1 MGSILTLDDI
11 DTIRSQGIAVHTD
24 YTSGDF
30 YDGPRELANLG
41 NSNEPGRKEW
51 GDVLR
56 KVNNYF
62 DEFDDILDATLPEA
76 QRSNSDSST
85 LREKI
90 RFNLLAF
97 KSKIRD
103 DNLDPPSEDTLGPQK
118 KLRQMV
124 NAVLGGS
131 FRKTEAAYITSAST
145 FEDLHRGLPSSTG
158 KHYTIPLQFVFTPQ
172 READPELTEWKAG
185 SAFVIYARL
194 LALHNAL
201 FPSSMKPLYGFD
213 TKGTHL
219 QVGEI
224 LENVQAGVNF
234 LRELIAQEVI
244 VQEEEA
250 TEEAADLGFSIGSLS
265 ARDKTKIVAS
275 PDYKD
280 YFSTTFNAGAI
291 TAVPLLYNFYLT
303 AEYFQEINKSFESP
317 KDRALDVIWSII
329 KNDNNFDNTPDMGRG
344 ASEVAIAA
352 SSGQDQTSA
361 FNSAARDFIL
371 KMLIKTPIDILKG
384 LVELI
389 DPHVAISKVI
399 KTGSGFAF
407 NELAKAL
414 DEPAKKLNAAIVDAP
429 GSEIEPNVKG
439 EDLVKLIL
447 CLAEF
452 AMTTSVSMPGTV
464 DDNEPDIPEN
474 FFPDISID
482 GIDFTGTVSGLLMI
496 PPSPLGLLYLL
507 LELIK
512 SSVTNETIN
521 VSDVSNTKDC

>member
-1 MGSILTLDDI
+1 MGSILTDEDI
-11 DTIRSQGIAVHTD
+11 ETIKELNSFSDFNWKYITD
-24 YTSGDF
+24 ADKLTEGGPTGD
-30 YDGPRELANLG
+30 ANLG
-41 NSNEPGRKEW
+41 NAGLPGRRLW
-51 GDVLR
+51 RQQLNFIND
-56 KVNNYF
+56 YF
-62 DEFDDILDATLPEA
+62 GEIEDILDATLPQD
-76 QRSNSDSST
+76 QRVNSGYET
-85 LREKI
+85 PRLVIGNRLRVFRNTIVAE
-90 RFNLLAF
+90 NQG
-97 KSKIRD
+97 
-103 DNLDPPSEDTLGPQK
+103 NTGPEK
-118 KLRQMV
+118 KLIQMV
-124 NAVLGGS
+124 EFLFNGEVVG
-131 FRKTEAAYITSAST
+131 KTEAVYLTDST
-145 FEDLHRGLPSSTG
+145 IFQGLHRGLIG
-158 KHYTIPLQFVFTPQ
+158 GDKHYTIPLQFVFTAQ
-172 READPELTEWKAG
+172 RQGDDALGGRKAG
-185 SAFVIYARL
+185 AAFVVYANL

-201 FPSSMKPLYGFD
+201 FGSSLLPLYGKV
-213 TKGTHL
+213 TRGTHQ
-219 QVGEI
+219 QVGQI
-224 LENVQAGVNF
+224 LENVKVGVNF
-234 LRELIAQEVI
+234 LRELMPVAST
-244 VQEEEA
+244 EA
-250 TEEAADLGFSIGSLS
+250 TFAGFSIGSLS
-265 ARDKTKIVAS
+265 ARDKTRIVAN
-275 PDYKD
+275 PEYRD

-303 AEYFQEINKSFESP
+303 AEYFQEINKSFESS

-329 KNDNNFDNTPDMGRG
+329 KNDNNFDNTPDMRRG

-361 FNSAARDFIL
+361 FNSASRDFIL

-407 NELAKAL
+407 NELAGVL
-414 DEPAKKLNAAIVDAP
+414 DEPAKELNTAITAAAP
-429 GSEIEPNVKG
+429 EIEPNVKG

-452 AMTTSVSMPGTV
+452 AMTTSVSMPG
-464 DDNEPDIPEN
+464 PDPQNPPPPPEN

-512 SSVTNETIN
+512 SSDTNETIN

>member
-1 MGSILTLDDI
+1 M
-11 DTIRSQGIAVHTD
+11 
-24 YTSGDF
+24 
-30 YDGPRELANLG
+30 AN
-41 NSNEPGRKEW
+41 
-51 GDVLR
+51 
-56 KVNNYF
+56 
-62 DEFDDILDATLPEA
+62 PEY
-76 QRSNSDSST
+76 R
-85 LREKI
+85 
-90 RFNLLAF
+90 
-97 KSKIRD
+97 
-103 DNLDPPSEDTLGPQK
+103 
-118 KLRQMV
+118 
-124 NAVLGGS
+124 
-131 FRKTEAAYITSAST
+131 
-145 FEDLHRGLPSSTG
+145 
-158 KHYTIPLQFVFTPQ
+158 
-172 READPELTEWKAG
+172 
-185 SAFVIYARL
+185 
-194 LALHNAL
+194 
-201 FPSSMKPLYGFD
+201 
-213 TKGTHL
+213 
-219 QVGEI
+219 
-224 LENVQAGVNF
+224 
-234 LRELIAQEVI
+234 
-244 VQEEEA
+244 
-250 TEEAADLGFSIGSLS
+250 
-265 ARDKTKIVAS
+265 
-275 PDYKD
+275 D
-280 YFSTTFNAGAI
+280 YFSTTFNVGAI

-329 KNDNNFDNTPDMGRG
+329 KNDNNFDNTPDMRRG

-414 DEPAKKLNAAIVDAP
+414 DEPAKKLNAAITDDAP
-429 GSEIEPNVKG
+429 EIEPNVKG

-452 AMTTSVSMPGTV
+452 AMTTSVSMPG
-464 DDNEPDIPEN
+464 PDPQNPPPPPEN

-512 SSVTNETIN
+512 SSDTNETIN
-521 VSDVSNTKDC
+521 VSDVSNAKDC

>member
-1 MGSILTLDDI
+1 M
-11 DTIRSQGIAVHTD
+11 V
-24 YTSGDF
+24 
-30 YDGPRELANLG
+30 
-41 NSNEPGRKEW
+41 
-51 GDVLR
+51 
-56 KVNNYF
+56 
-62 DEFDDILDATLPEA
+62 EFL
-76 QRSNSDSST
+76 
-85 LREKI
+85 
-90 RFNLLAF
+90 FNG
-97 KSKIRD
+97 
-103 DNLDPPSEDTLGPQK
+103 EVVG
-118 KLRQMV
+118 
-124 NAVLGGS
+124 
-131 FRKTEAAYITSAST
+131 KTEAVYLTDSAI
-145 FEDLHRGLPSSTG
+145 FQGLRRGLIG
-158 KHYTIPLQFVFTPQ
+158 GDKHYTIPLQFVFTAQ
-172 READPELTEWKAG
+172 RQEDDALGGRKAG
-185 SAFVIYARL
+185 AAFVVYANL

-201 FPSSMKPLYGFD
+201 FGSSLLPLYGNF
-213 TKGTHL
+213 TRGTHQ
-219 QVGEI
+219 QVGQI
-224 LENVQAGVNF
+224 LENVKVGVNF
-234 LRELIAQEVI
+234 LRELMPVAST
-244 VQEEEA
+244 EA
-250 TEEAADLGFSIGSLS
+250 TFAGFSIGSLS
-265 ARDKTKIVAS
+265 VRDKTRIVAN
-275 PDYKD
+275 PEYRD
-280 YFSTTFNAGAI
+280 YFSTTFNVGAI

-303 AEYFQEINKSFESP
+303 AEYFQEINKSFESS
-317 KDRALDVIWSII
+317 KDSTLDVIWSII
-329 KNDNNFDNTPDMGRG
+329 KNDNNFDNTPDMRRG

-389 DPHVAISKVI
+389 DPHVAVSKVI

-407 NELAKAL
+407 NELAGAL
-414 DEPAKKLNAAIVDAP
+414 DEPAKKLNTAIADAP

-512 SSVTNETIN
+512 SSDTNETIN

>member
-1 MGSILTLDDI
+1 MGSILTTENI
-11 DTIRSQGIAVHTD
+11 ETIISQGIAVHTG

-30 YDGPRELANLG
+30 YDDRPFTVANLG
-41 NSNEPGRKEW
+41 DRNSGLREDW
-51 GDVLR
+51 GNVLR
-56 KVNNYF
+56 EVNNYF
-62 DEFDDILDATLPEA
+62 DDFPDILEATLPEA
-76 QRSNSDSST
+76 QRVNSGFST
-85 LREKI
+85 LKEKI
-90 RFNLLAF
+90 RSNLLAF
-97 KSKIRD
+97 KSKIRT
-103 DNLDPPSEDTLGPQK
+103 DNPASTGPEK
-118 KLRQMV
+118 KLREMV

-131 FRKTEAAYITSAST
+131 FRKTEAAYMTTSSI
-145 FEDLHRGLPSSTG
+145 FENLYRGLASPA
-158 KHYTIPLQFVFTPQ
+158 KHYTIPHQFVFTPH

-185 SAFVIYARL
+185 SAFVVYARL

-201 FPSSMKPLYGFD
+201 FPSSMKPLYGAN
-213 TKGTHL
+213 TRAVIS
-219 QVGEI
+219 QVEEL

-234 LRELIAQEVI
+234 LRELIEQEVV
-244 VQEEEA
+244 VQEETA
-250 TEEAADLGFSIGSLS
+250 TEEAADAGFSIGSLS
-265 ARDKTKIVAS
+265 APDKRRIVNL

-329 KNDNNFDNTPDMGRG
+329 KNDNNFDNTPDMRRG

-407 NELAKAL
+407 NELARAL
-414 DEPAKKLNAAIVDAP
+414 DGPSEEVNTALSRAIE
-429 GSEIEPNVKG
+429 GSDPDING
-439 EDLVKLIL
+439 EDLVKLVL
-447 CLAEF
+447 CLVEQ
-452 AMTTSVSMPGTV
+452 AMAGPLQVARETNSDAVS
-464 DDNEPDIPEN
+464 IPEN

-512 SSVTNETIN
+512 SSDTNETIN
-521 VSDVSNTKDC
+521 VSDVSNAKDC